1 MGKNNKFT
9 LLELLVVIAILGILA
24 SILLPSISKAK
35 KKAQAALSISNMKQ
49 IGNTFMIYSLDNDGV
64 FPPSRYPE
72 GTKSAWPEYV
82 KDILDMGEAKNILV
96 HPGAGFGNNVERTY
110 AITQA
115 VMGITDS
122 GHFNDRISRKVLSI
136 EEPSQSHI
144 LTESKLQT
152 DSYGKWRIT
161 WGQVIGDINSSSSEE
176 TQYLDFPYINRHHLL
191 NADISVR
198 SRNFKQRTLITEPN
212 WTGAGY

>member
-35 KKAQAALSISNMKQ
+35 KKAQAALSIANMKQ
-49 IGNTFMIYSLDNDGV
+49 IGNAFMIYSIDNNEA
-64 FPPSRYPE
+64 FPPSRYPA
-72 GTKSAWPEYV
+72 GTQSAWPEYV
-82 KDILDMGEAKNILV
+82 KTILDIGDGKQVLV
-96 HPGAGFGNNVERTY
+96 HPGAGFADNVQRTY

-115 VMGITDS
+115 VMGINES
-122 GHFNDRISRKVLSI
+122 GYYNDRISRRITSI
-136 EEPSQSHI
+136 EEPSLSHI